1 MFQNAVGI
9 LTSGVADPT
18 ATFPWYWHLVGYL
31 VFFVVC
37 FFVYLVGKHLLA
49 NLNPEKPKPGADR
62 GDSAEDLTTG
72 PSMRWEECADFP
84 VGLTIQWFWS
94 KPRSLL
100 PKLDH
105 VKKVKYSQAR
115 WLDVAYAVVLARP
128 AKYVDWKPVA
138 STGFARARAKSF
150 KNRMGGQFHKFRGG
164 SKLQYTFYITES
176 VLKLA
181 LMVSLAVLAGP
192 GNAMMQA
199 GAASAL
205 SIINAL
211 LVLVACPYNNFG
223 QNMNEIR
230 AGFLKPAI
238 FILALL
244 AAMAPPELRGIW
256 GTGMVMTQR
265 QDSNFTSPT
274 RAALNCWGGSWFYLH
289 ETQTNFSLKVQHSQS
304 LLSKSVEVEW
314 DLCTAF
320 M

>member
-1 MFQNAVGI
+1 M
-9 LTSGVADPT
+9 SC
-18 ATFPWYWHLVGYL
+18 
-31 VFFVVC
+31 VFYVFCASLCCHTYARQSDCRPVE
-37 FFVYLVGKHLLA
+37 L
-49 NLNPEKPKPGADR
+49 
-62 GDSAEDLTTG
+62 DL
-72 PSMRWEECADFP
+72 
-84 VGLTIQWFWS
+84 
-94 KPRSLL
+94 
-100 PKLDH
+100 
-105 VKKVKYSQAR
+105 
-115 WLDVAYAVVLARP
+115 
-128 AKYVDWKPVA
+128 YVRK
-138 STGFARARAKSF
+138 GFEQSR
-150 KNRMGGQFHKFRGG
+150 Q
-164 SKLQYTFYITES
+164 
-176 VLKLA
+176 
-181 LMVSLAVLAGP
+181 SLA
-192 GNAMMQA
+192 GNTSHSRH
-199 GAASAL
+199 GIFIPAL
-205 SIINAL
+205 RQTNTHIHTRTHTH
-211 LVLVACPYNNFG
+211 